1 MNDQGL
7 FNKGFYLLMTL
18 RAIILGCPGAG
29 KGTQT
34 KSILKHY
41 PEIKAASSGDLL
53 RKEIYLK
60 TQIGQ
65 SIQASMSKGNLV
77 SSDIIIPLIFK
88 NIDLNSS
95 FILDGFPRT
104 ILQAKYLDKYLETIQ
119 KPLNIVINLDV
130 PHNSFFN

>member
-1 MNDQGL
+1 
-7 FNKGFYLLMTL
+7 MTL

-34 KSILKHY
+34 KRILEKY

-88 NIDLNSS
+88 NLDLNSS